1 VVDWSLSRNRRDDDE
16 QGVALGQRS
25 GYRPIEMSS
34 PRTFLVTG
42 CASGIGRSLARRLHQ
57 LGHSLLA
64 TDVNEAGLGGAAEA
78 DGWANSERAIARTL
92 DVRDPRA
99 WREVVAETVD
109 RWGRLDVLVNVAGV
123 LVTNWAHDATDA
135 QVEQIIDINTK
146 GVMHGTNAALRVMV
160 PQRSGHVVNV
170 ASIAGVIPVPGL
182 ALYSASKHAV
192 RAYSIAVAQE
202 VRRHGLFVTAVCPTV
217 VRTPMMDIQID
228 REEAALTFSGRRPLE
243 PDEVT
248 SAIVNRALVRKPL
261 ELLVDAPG
269 SWQGLAAK
277 IGNAAPRLALW
288 LGERVAR
295 TGRDQQARLARNGK
309 GA

>member
-1 VVDWSLSRNRRDDDE
+1 MPPERPVD
-16 QGVALGQRS
+16 
-25 GYRPIEMSS
+25 MSN

-42 CASGIGRSLARRLHQ
+42 CASGIGRSLARRLHR

-64 TDVNEAGLGGAAEA
+64 TDVNDTGLRSAAET
-78 DGWANSERAIARTL
+78 DGWAGSESAIARVL

-99 WREVVAETVD
+99 WREVVAEVVD
-109 RWGRLDVLVNVAGV
+109 RWGRLDVLINVAGV
-123 LVTNWAHDATDA
+123 LAAIWAQDTSDA

-146 GVMHGTNAALRVMV
+146 GVMHGTNAGLRVMV
-160 PQRSGHVVNV
+160 PHRSGHVVNV
-170 ASIAGVIPVPGL
+170 ASLAGVIPIPGL

-202 VRRHGLFVTAVCPTV
+202 VRRCGVFVTAVCPTV

-228 REEAALTFSGRRPLE
+228 REEAAITFSGRRPLE

-277 IGNAAPRLALW
+277 IGNAVPTLGLW
-288 LGERVAR
+288 LGERVAK
-295 TGRDQQARLARNGK
+295 TGRAQQARLARSARK
-309 GA
+309 T